1 MTTLD
6 RVFLAVSAVVL
17 FVIAGFLVAAI
28 MGSPVLVDWLRS
40 PNLVL
45 DGSIPALILVVV
57 GIYLVILTVRLEHGK
72 YIVYANELGRVRV
85 STRCIE
91 GLIVESAR
99 KMEGTKDVRVRIVD
113 VDNPK
118 VSLNIQVMPDFNI
131 PQLTEELQV
140 TVKQY
145 VKDTVGV
152 DLEEVEIVVAGI
164 AAADEA
170 VVDQLP

>member
-1 MTTLD
+1 
-6 RVFLAVSAVVL
+6 
-17 FVIAGFLVAAI
+17 
-28 MGSPVLVDWLRS
+28 
-40 PNLVL
+40 
-45 DGSIPALILVVV
+45 
-57 GIYLVILTVRLEHGK
+57 
-72 YIVYANELGRVRV
+72 
-85 STRCIE
+85 
-91 GLIVESAR
+91 VESAR

-152 DLEEVEIVVAGI
+152 DPEEVEIVVAGI

>member
-6 RVFLAVSAVVL
+6 RVFLAVSTVVL

-57 GIYLVILTVRLEHGK
+57 GIYLVILAVRLEHGK
-72 YIVYANELGRVRV
+72 YIVYANELGRLRV

-99 KMEGTKDVRVRIVD
+99 KMEGTKDV
-113 VDNPK
+113 
-118 VSLNIQVMPDFNI
+118 
-131 PQLTEELQV
+131 
-140 TVKQY
+140 
-145 VKDTVGV
+145 
-152 DLEEVEIVVAGI
+152 
-164 AAADEA
+164 
-170 VVDQLP
+170 

>member
-1 MTTLD
+1 
-6 RVFLAVSAVVL
+6 
-17 FVIAGFLVAAI
+17 
-28 MGSPVLVDWLRS
+28 
-40 PNLVL
+40 
-45 DGSIPALILVVV
+45 
-57 GIYLVILTVRLEHGK
+57 
-72 YIVYANELGRVRV
+72 
-85 STRCIE
+85 
-91 GLIVESAR
+91 VESAR

-152 DLEEVEIVVAGI
+152 
-164 AAADEA
+164 
-170 VVDQLP
+170 

>member
-1 MTTLD
+1 
-6 RVFLAVSAVVL
+6 
-17 FVIAGFLVAAI
+17 
-28 MGSPVLVDWLRS
+28 
-40 PNLVL
+40 
-45 DGSIPALILVVV
+45 
-57 GIYLVILTVRLEHGK
+57 
-72 YIVYANELGRVRV
+72 VYKRQ
-85 STRCIE
+85 
-91 GLIVESAR
+91 IVESAR